1 MRGRF
6 SSEVVCSRP
15 VPSARIG
22 DGMMQ
27 PDNLHSLKDDMIAFI
42 EGHGMKRLP
51 GFVMEDVAS
60 VLWEDEQNPDS
71 WKDFVEMA
79 KAAQAPFITMSD
91 ITLEKEDL
99 QALLEDLRD
108 FNFPDDVPDSE
119 EAEYLVN
126 YVGKTGFVQ
135 LGFAHQGIMFLHES
149 STEWYDRYQQ
159 LLESLESVGDIVIDE
174 DADDE

>member
-1 MRGRF
+1 
-6 SSEVVCSRP
+6 
-15 VPSARIG
+15 
-22 DGMMQ
+22 MMP

-51 GFVMEDVAS
+51 GFVMEDVPS
-60 VLWEDEQNPDS
+60 VLWEDEKNPDS

-79 KAAQAPFITMSD
+79 KAAHAPFLTMSD

-99 QALLEDLRD
+99 QSLLEDLRD
-108 FNFPDDVPDSE
+108 FNFPDEMPDSE
-119 EAEYLVN
+119 DVEELVN

-135 LGFAHQGIMFLHES
+135 LGFAHQGIMFLHET
-149 STEWYDRYQQ
+149 STEWYDRYQS

-174 DADDE
+174 DADEE

>member
-1 MRGRF
+1 MSFETRQCHAPLIKLRKN
-6 SSEVVCSRP
+6 SLP
-15 VPSARIG
+15 VFLRHRLQPASPSARMG
-22 DGMMQ
+22 LGMMQ

-79 KAAQAPFITMSD
+79 KASQAPFITMSD

-99 QALLEDLRD
+99 QSLLE
-108 FNFPDDVPDSE
+108 
-119 EAEYLVN
+119 
-126 YVGKTGFVQ
+126 
-135 LGFAHQGIMFLHES
+135 
-149 STEWYDRYQQ
+149 
-159 LLESLESVGDIVIDE
+159 
-174 DADDE
+174 

>member
-1 MRGRF
+1 
-6 SSEVVCSRP
+6 
-15 VPSARIG
+15 
-22 DGMMQ
+22 MMQ

-99 QALLEDLRD
+99 QSLLEDL
-108 FNFPDDVPDSE
+108 
-119 EAEYLVN
+119 
-126 YVGKTGFVQ
+126 
-135 LGFAHQGIMFLHES
+135 
-149 STEWYDRYQQ
+149 
-159 LLESLESVGDIVIDE
+159 
-174 DADDE
+174 